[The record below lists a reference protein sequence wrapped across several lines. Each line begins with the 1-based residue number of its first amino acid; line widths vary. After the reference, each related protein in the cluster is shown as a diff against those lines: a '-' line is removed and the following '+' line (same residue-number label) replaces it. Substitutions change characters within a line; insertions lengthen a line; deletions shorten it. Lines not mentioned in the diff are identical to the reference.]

1 MALAV
6 APNRSQG
13 GQSFPEGETED
24 VTCHLYC
31 PPSLCFIPVSVDRN
45 GQTDSSVSEGL
56 LSSLPPYSL

>member
-6 APNRSQG
+6 APKRQG
-13 GQSFPEGETED
+13 GKSLPVGETED

-31 PPSLCFIPVSVDRN
+31 PSTAFSSVSMERN
-45 GQTDSSVSEGL
+45 GQNDSSVSKEL